1 MFEVLLVPVALVVVD
16 QSVFV
21 SELEFH
27 FAERASGVV
36 EAVKAESIQFCVLVL
51 LNDFVEGL
59 SSFLVGSGFSH
70 FFVFIIISSLM
81 KFKMLHSSNVQLVK
95 KRKMAEEMKFKS
107 KGIRKRRFVHA
118 TTKVVA

>member
-1 MFEVLLVPVALVVVD
+1 MLSIYLLLKSFMFEVLLVPVALVVVD

-27 FAERASGVV
+27 FAERASGVI
-36 EAVKAESIQFCVLVL
+36 EAVKVESVQFCVLVL

-59 SSFLVGSGFSH
+59 SSFLVGSVFCH

-81 KFKMLHSSNVQLVK
+81 KVK
-95 KRKMAEEMKFKS
+95 
-107 KGIRKRRFVHA
+107 ILY
-118 TTKVVA
+118 

>member
-59 SSFLVGSGFSH
+59 SSFLVESGFSH

-81 KFKMLHSSNVQLVK
+81 KFKMIHSSNVQLVK
-95 KRKMAEEMKFKS
+95 KERWQK
-107 KGIRKRRFVHA
+107 KRSLRA
-118 TTKVVA
+118 KA